1 MTVDERGESLNLPSS
16 FLKEIKGDFN
26 VAEGKEQLMETIMGL
41 IMNGGD
47 AKSSAMEA
55 IHAAKTGDFDTADE
69 KLAHA
74 DEALTRA
81 HNSQTGLL
89 TQEASGD
96 SVEISLLM
104 VHGQDHLM
112 NAITFRDLAG
122 EVIDVYKKVDG
133 QDVAPQ

>member
-1 MTVDERGESLNLPSS
+1 MN
-16 FLKEIKGDFN
+16 KGDFK
-26 VAEGKEQLMETIMGL
+26 VAEGQEQLLETIMGL

-55 IHAAKTGDFDTADE
+55 IHAAKKNDFETADE
-69 KLAHA
+69 KLKAA

-89 TQEASGD
+89 TQEASGN
-96 SVEISLLM
+96 SVDISLLM

-122 EVIDVYKKVDG
+122 EVVDVYKKLDG
-133 QDVAPQ
+133 QDVSPE